1 MNRAERRAGKS
12 KRSKPPVTRTVWQK
26 VDTIRH
32 AMQGAAITP
41 ASDRDKL
48 AMRELAAID
57 AFTRGQAGLQEW
69 QDLAALNNVT
79 QTLATMDVGRDA
91 MPDCHKAEAALVEA
105 AQRFERTGKMGLSG
119 PGIQAVREVIE
130 WHDAQRQAIPRSKYE
145 QALRLTVARVK
156 SGHATVDVNEVL
168 RADKR

>member
-1 MNRAERRAGKS
+1 MNRAERRAGKT
-12 KRSKPPVTRTVWQK
+12 KRSKPRVTRTVWQK
-26 VDTIRH
+26 VDTILH

-41 ASDRDKL
+41 ASVRDKL
-48 AMRELAAID
+48 AMRELTAID
-57 AFTRGQAGLQEW
+57 AFVRGQAGIQEW
-69 QDLAALNNVT
+69 QDLAALNNIT
-79 QTLATMDVGRDA
+79 QTLATMGIGREA

-119 PGIQAVREVIE
+119 PGIQAIRDVIE

-156 SGHATVDVNEVL
+156 SGHATVDVNEL
-168 RADKR
+168 INATR

>member
-12 KRSKPPVTRTVWQK
+12 KRSSPPVTRTVWKK

-32 AMQGAAITP
+32 AIEGASITP
-41 ASDRDKL
+41 PAQRDKL

-57 AFTRGQAGLQEW
+57 AFVRGRAGLQEW
-69 QDLAALNNVT
+69 QDLAALNNIT
-79 QTLATMDVGRDA
+79 QTLATMDIGRDA
-91 MPDCHKAEAALVEA
+91 MPDCHKAEVALVEA

-119 PGIQAVREVIE
+119 LGIRAVREVCA
-130 WHDAQRQAIPRSKYE
+130 WHDAQRQVIPRSKYE

-156 SGHATVDVNEVL
+156 SGHATVDVNEVIN
-168 RADKR
+168 ATC